1 MLTPNKYEIEF
12 GLSSLLTPIISSTPS
27 GTIFKGF
34 SGVIVESFQSLYGF
48 NYGWMSFYIFT
59 SCLALPAILLIMS
72 KKGFFVNSD

>member
-1 MLTPNKYEIEF
+1 MCLPVGSQTL
-12 GLSSLLTPIISSTPS
+12 LSEHFIFS
-27 GTIFKGF
+27 GTETYHNTNTYEGF

-48 NYGWMSFYIFT
+48 NCGWMSFYIFT